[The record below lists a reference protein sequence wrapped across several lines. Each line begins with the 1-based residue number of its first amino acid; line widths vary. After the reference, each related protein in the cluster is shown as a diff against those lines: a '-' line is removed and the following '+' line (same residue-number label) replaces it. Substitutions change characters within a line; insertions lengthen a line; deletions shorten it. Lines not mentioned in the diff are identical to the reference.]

1 MMEALP
7 KIMKDKGF
15 FGMMAAQ
22 AETTEGKLSN
32 AKDAVFSLS
41 ASIGERLKPSVDKGI
56 SAFTKWVEITEDW
69 VKIPTAEKNARR
81 KAGLI

>member
-1 MMEALP
+1 
-7 KIMKDKGF
+7 MKEKGF
-15 FGMMAAQ
+15 FGMMASQ

-56 SAFTKWVEITEDW
+56 SAFAKWVETTESW
-69 VKIPTAEKNARR
+69 VKIPTAQKNCRGEART
-81 KAGLI
+81 